1 MNVNRIL
8 FPTDFSEH
16 SKVAERTACDYAA
29 HFGAELHVLHVLND
43 LCLMMPDAAAELL
56 IPPKVLEDL
65 IVSAEEE
72 IEKVPLATGTC
83 NKVVRV
89 VRIGSTYASIV
100 QYAKDNAIDLIVI
113 GTHGRTGLPH
123 VLLGSI
129 AERVVQHAQCPVL
142 TVRSDQLVAVDEK
155 KSIGFQPE
163 LKPV

>member
-72 IEKVPLATGTC
+72 IEKVPLATAACELFALVRHTRASC
-83 NKVVRV
+83 NMPRTMP
-89 VRIGSTYASIV
+89 ST
-100 QYAKDNAIDLIVI
+100 
-113 GTHGRTGLPH
+113 
-123 VLLGSI
+123 
-129 AERVVQHAQCPVL
+129 
-142 TVRSDQLVAVDEK
+142 
-155 KSIGFQPE
+155 
-163 LKPV
+163 